1 MYIIH
6 FLQHNHNPHSAIE
19 LINFSQK
26 VLLHTKNKYKRLYT
40 KMSTIMQLKAA
51 NQSRLTEEKKMIDRR
66 RNILILIAQFC
77 TEYGYLQTAEK
88 LQQEGGIAFSKF
100 HVVENINLMRIV
112 QEFEEYEELKFG
124 KRPKLVRKLSTEEQ
138 DKCKSF
144 AGKRA
149 ARNRYSSPQMA
160 SEAHVENSVA
170 FKSLSHLDST
180 NTHNVTQL
188 PTAVKNES
196 TALELVGHKP
206 SKHTG
211 HSLNNTSVGEGYDS
225 AEDRLRKPLPMLLHD
240 SDLRPLA
247 ETISREIFQQNPNVK
262 WNDVIG
268 LEETK
273 RLLKEA
279 VVMPLRYPQI
289 FQGLLSPWSGILLY
303 GPPGNGKTM
312 LAKAVATECKTT
324 FFNISASSIVSK
336 YRGDSEKLIR
346 ILFELARYHAPSTI
360 FLDEVDSIMGQRDS
374 SGSGGQEHEASR
386 RMKTELLIQMDGLSK
401 SSEVVFVLAA
411 SNLPWE
417 LDMAMLRRLEKRVL
431 VDVPSADA
439 RRAHLE
445 SLLEPYVPTT
455 FDFEEGVSKTEGYSG
470 ADLKLVAK
478 EACMAPVRRL
488 LKKLEETECDSS
500 QVGAL
505 EQVHESWQDLVGFV
519 EPEDFTKAL
528 EKSKPSTQ
536 HFVKKYQHWQGKFG
550 SI

>member
-1 MYIIH
+1 
-6 FLQHNHNPHSAIE
+6 
-19 LINFSQK
+19 
-26 VLLHTKNKYKRLYT
+26 
-40 KMSTIMQLKAA
+40 MSTLIQLKAA
-51 NQSRLTEEKKMIDRR
+51 NDSRLTEEKKTIERR

-77 TEYGYLQTAEK
+77 REYGYLQTAEK
-88 LQQEGGIAFSKF
+88 LQQEGGLAFSKF
-100 HVVENINLMRIV
+100 DVVENIDLMRIV
-112 QEFEEYEELKFG
+112 QEFEEYEEIKFG
-124 KRPKLVRKLSTEEQ
+124 RRPKLVRRRISEEQ
-138 DKCKSF
+138 DKCKSL
-144 AGKRA
+144 ASKRA
-149 ARNRYSSPQMA
+149 ARIKYSSPQIA
-160 SEAHVENSVA
+160 PEAQVENSVA
-170 FKSLSHLDST
+170 FKLLHQMNST
-180 NTHNVTQL
+180 KLHNVTEL
-188 PTAVKNES
+188 STGVKNEN
-196 TALELVGHKP
+196 ADLELVGQKP
-206 SKHTG
+206 TKQKV
-211 HSLNNTSVGEGYDS
+211 HSVDKSNAEVEDSV
-225 AEDRLRKPLPMLLHD
+225 EDRLLKPLPVLLHD

-289 FQGLLSPWSGILLY
+289 FKGLLSPWSGILLY

-401 SSEVVFVLAA
+401 GSEVVFVLTA

-431 VDVPSADA
+431 VDVPSAEA

-445 SLLEPYVPTT
+445 SLLKPYVPTT
-455 FDFEEGVSKTEGYSG
+455 FDFERGVSKTEGYSG

-488 LKKLEETECDSS
+488 LKKLEEAECDAT
-500 QVGAL
+500 QPNAF
-505 EQVHESWQDLVGFV
+505 EQAHASWQDIVGFV
-519 EPEDFTKAL
+519 EPEDLTQAL

-536 HFVKKYQHWQGKFG
+536 HFVKKYQHWQAKFG